1 MAITTRRVAETIG
14 WITVA
19 KAHNVL
25 CAQPALVGSF
35 FHADQTSITASDA
48 FIAPSSS
55 VLQITAINAVDL
67 STCITLMSALVGT
80 MSFHMKDGIASDV
93 YGAGAHRISDLVNAA
108 LLPVQ
113 YVATG
118 AAAADLAAVVSGA
131 NSLKSAIN
139 AHFVM
144 VTPSAVHFTNDG
156 TNTIATANATVLSDS
171 ILLLNAIKTAVNAHI
186 QSGPTTPMIKIV
198 NA

>member
-1 MAITTRRVAETIG
+1 MAITTRRVAETLG

-19 KAHNVL
+19 KAHNAL
-25 CAQPALVGSF
+25 CAQTALVGAL
-35 FHADQTSITASDA
+35 FHADQTSTTASDA
-48 FIAPSSS
+48 FIAPVST

-67 STCITLMSALVGT
+67 PTCITLMSALVGT

-93 YGAGAHRISDLVNAA
+93 YGAGAHKISDLVNAA
-108 LLPVQ
+108 LLPAQ
-113 YVATG
+113 YVAVGVT
-118 AAAADLAAVVSGA
+118 ATDLAVVVAGA
-131 NSLKSAIN
+131 NALKSAIN

-144 VTPSAVHFTNDG
+144 ASPSAVHFTNDG

-171 ILLLNAIKTAVNAHI
+171 ITLLNAIKTAVNAHI